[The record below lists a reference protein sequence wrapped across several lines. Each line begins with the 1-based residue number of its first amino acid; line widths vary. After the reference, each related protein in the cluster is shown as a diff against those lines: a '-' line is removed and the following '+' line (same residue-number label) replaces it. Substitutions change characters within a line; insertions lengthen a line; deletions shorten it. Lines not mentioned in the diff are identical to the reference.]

1 MASILSGLFNRR
13 YTIGELMAVDEGRQQ
28 KASRCRVSLLNTYYS
43 LKKENLIGKIRN
55 FIKGTPNRTVFYI
68 TFKVQVKSDT
78 GSFYN
83 VYLQIDPDFNLSKSD
98 SNPIK
103 VYCGCADFKYRSAY
117 ELGRRGSLFLSS
129 RTKSDLGDAYKTAGT
144 GKRGKTLLC
153 KHAYA
158 AVNWLLNNYGNLMKN
173 L

>member
-1 MASILSGLFNRR
+1 MASILSGLFQQR
-13 YTIGELMAVDEGRQQ
+13 YTIGELMSIDEGRQQ
-28 KASRCRVSLLNTYYS
+28 RAAQCRVSLLNTYYS
-43 LKKENLIGKIRN
+43 LKKESLLGKIRSLLT
-55 FIKGTPNRTVFYI
+55 GSTRRAVFYI

-83 VYLQIDPDFNLSKSD
+83 VYLQVDPDFNLSKSM

-103 VYCGCADFKYRSAY
+103 VYCSCADFKYRSAY
-117 ELGRRGSLFLSS
+117 ELGKRGSLFLSS

-158 AVNWLLNNYGNLMKN
+158 AISWLLNNYGKVMKN
-173 L
+173 I